1 MKLKVFL
8 SLLTIGFI
16 FLSINKVTA
25 QSLAPNTFILQPY
38 VGAPNMKK
46 WVYDQD
52 YKEGN
57 SSKGFG
63 HVGMGGEL
71 TVSSRFGVGFDAIY
85 SPFSRT
91 EENSHSI
98 YNESTGLYDNVLDK
112 REFKE
117 DQLRLLAKVYIHFN
131 IDNPQWDIYISGGL
145 GANIVFTKAYINGEK
160 VNYEQNFMNSSESPI
175 LRVPFPFSGR
185 FCFGTRYFFSDYFG
199 INFEAGVG
207 GPPFSVGMNVRF

>member
-1 MKLKVFL
+1 
-8 SLLTIGFI
+8 
-16 FLSINKVTA
+16 
-25 QSLAPNTFILQPY
+25 
-38 VGAPNMKK
+38 MKK

-63 HVGMGGEL
+63 HVGMSGEL

-91 EENSHSI
+91 EGNSHSI